1 MTIFEKLTTPN
12 KTEQGLLFFGN
23 QHETVP
29 TRLLYDPCLTPRA
42 KFAWQLIKH
51 KAREFQGG
59 LFPSYEVLGKLL
71 SDKPYLNASLSR
83 KTVSQ
88 TLLLLRLTR
97 WLTLCETVR
106 NELGQVKG
114 NVYLLHDEPIPI
126 LDAIQLNEDY
136 LHLLHSATKHKDIV
150 VRGVATHIVDNIL
163 SDKTQWHY
171 VSHIDWMQARYQDY
185 CSRFGNE
192 KEADFSY
199 LNLDTVQQNLL
210 SSNKERSENSEELS
224 ERMSNLPSSIK
235 ELSQNNPSSNRELSQ
250 EKQGKSLILGSVPL
264 RNSVNQYKYST
275 GIFINKYS
283 TGTPDEIDWT
293 LNLNHFEKQTVAKA
307 MEGLDLGLCQ
317 AILFEA
323 GERLEKGTIKKPQG
337 YLLSLVRKA
346 HLGQFN
352 PYLLEQH
359 LSQCNLSMMN
369 KSLTHITVPERDKT
383 PPSSVP
389 TLEQRKAR
397 AEMIRNLKT
406 QLLN

>member
-1 MTIFEKLTTPN
+1 MTIFEQITTSPN
-12 KTEQGLLFFGN
+12 TEQGLLFFGN

-29 TRLLYDPCLTPRA
+29 TRLLYDPYLTPRA

-136 LHLLHSATKHKDIV
+136 LHLLHSATKHKDVV

-185 CSRFGNE
+185 CSRLGNE
-192 KEADFSY
+192 KEADFSH

-210 SSNKERSENSEELS
+210 SSNKERSQNSKELS
-224 ERMSNLPSSIK
+224 EKTINLPSSIK
-235 ELSQNNPSSNRELSQ
+235 ELSQNDPSSNSELSQ
-250 EKQGKSLILGSVPL
+250 EKQAKSLILGSVPL
-264 RNSVNQYKYST
+264 RNSASTSYKYST
-275 GIFINKYS
+275 VFINKYC
-283 TGTPDEIDWT
+283 TGTVEEIDWT
-293 LNLNHFEKQTVAKA
+293 LNLTPFEKRTVVKA

-323 GERLEKGTIKKPQG
+323 GERLAKGTIKKPQG

-359 LSQCNLSMMN
+359 LSQCHTPAVNQSQPQA
-369 KSLTHITVPERDKT
+369 IVPEREQT
-383 PPSSVP
+383 LSSVP
-389 TLEQRKAR
+389 TLEQRQAR
-397 AEMIRNLKT
+397 AAMIRKFKA

>member
-1 MTIFEKLTTPN
+1 MTQYRAGITL
-12 KTEQGLLFFGN
+12 FGN

-29 TRLLYDPCLTPRA
+29 TRLLYDPYLTPRA

-136 LHLLHSATKHKDIV
+136 LHLLHSSTKHKDVV

-185 CSRFGNE
+185 CSRLGNE
-192 KEADFSY
+192 KEADFSH

-210 SSNKERSENSEELS
+210 SSNKERSQNSKELS
-224 ERMSNLPSSIK
+224 EKTINLPSSIK
-235 ELSQNNPSSNRELSQ
+235 ELSQHDPSSNRELSQ
-250 EKQGKSLILGSVPL
+250 EKQANSLILGSVPL
-264 RNSVNQYKYST
+264 GNSANTSYKYST
-275 GIFINKYS
+275 VFINKYC
-283 TGTPDEIDWT
+283 TGTPEEIDWT
-293 LNLNHFEKQTVAKA
+293 LNLTPFEKRTVAKA

-323 GERLEKGTIKKPQG
+323 GERLAKGTIKKPQG

-359 LSQCNLSMMN
+359 LSQSNPSMIN
-369 KSLTHITVPERDKT
+369 KSQTHMTVPERDKT
-383 PPSSVP
+383 PSSVP
-389 TLEQRKAR
+389 TLEQRQAR
-397 AEMIRNLKT
+397 AAMIRKFKA